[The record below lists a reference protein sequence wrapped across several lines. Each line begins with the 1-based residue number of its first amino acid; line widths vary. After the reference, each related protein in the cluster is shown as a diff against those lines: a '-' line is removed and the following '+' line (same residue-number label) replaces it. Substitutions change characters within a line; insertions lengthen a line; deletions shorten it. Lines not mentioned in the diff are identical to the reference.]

1 MIGQGSGEFDRDK
14 EIKLPVVLAAVGG
27 AIALVRALSGALLM
41 KMGVGSDS
49 FGPNDWLLIVLL
61 FVFPGVL
68 ALLCSGMVRVR
79 PLPAAIG
86 LLLATAALLFSTIFA
101 DAMGITA
108 GTVLLIAAWLTL
120 RVWVLGRVEQE
131 GR

>member
-1 MIGQGSGEFDRDK
+1 
-14 EIKLPVVLAAVGG
+14 
-27 AIALVRALSGALLM
+27 M
-41 KMGVGSDS
+41 KMGVGGDS
-49 FGPNDWLLIVLL
+49 FDPNDWLLIMLL

-68 ALLCSGMVRVR
+68 ALLCSGMARVR